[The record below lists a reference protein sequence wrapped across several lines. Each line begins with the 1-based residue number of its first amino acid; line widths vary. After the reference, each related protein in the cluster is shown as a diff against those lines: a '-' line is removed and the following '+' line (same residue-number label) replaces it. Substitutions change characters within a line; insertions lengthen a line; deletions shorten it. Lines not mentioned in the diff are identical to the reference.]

1 MEQENAVDVDFAEV
15 TERHRRE
22 LHVHCYRMLGSFEEA
37 EDLVQETLLR
47 AWRRRE
53 DLQDGNNLRAWLYK
67 IATNACLDALKAK
80 KRRVPSLSSFRDI
93 PWLEPYPD
101 RLLDQAGP
109 HTQHPYA
116 QDQGRDPQAVTIGR
130 ETIELTFL
138 AVIQLLPP
146 RQRAA
151 LVLRDV
157 LDWPV
162 AQVAEL
168 LDQSP
173 TAVNS
178 ALQRARAT
186 LRSQRPPAERD
197 GWVAGSTTTTERE
210 VLDRYIKA
218 YEAGDTE
225 ATLSLV
231 SDDIRVTMPP
241 YRHLFAG
248 REAIRQLGERARAT
262 GDWRLLPTSA
272 NRQPAAACYLRDPE
286 SGRFDA
292 FKIDVLRVVD
302 GRIVDI
308 TAFGPQQ
315 FPDFDLPLVLT

>member
-1 MEQENAVDVDFAEV
+1 MEQESAADVDFTEV

-47 AWRRRE
+47 AWRRRD

-101 RLLDQAGP
+101 RLLDQADP
-109 HTQHPYA
+109 HTQSPYA
-116 QDQGRDPQAVTIGR
+116 RDQADDPQLVSIRR

-162 AQVAEL
+162 GQVAEL

-186 LRSQRPPAERD
+186 MRSQRPPAERD
-197 GWVAGSTTTTERE
+197 GWVAGSTTATERD
-210 VLDRYIKA
+210 VLDRYIRA

-241 YRHLFAG
+241 YRHLFEG
-248 REAIRQLGERARAT
+248 REAIQQLGERARAT
-262 GDWRLLPTSA
+262 GAWRLLPTSA

-292 FKIDVLRVVD
+292 FKIDVLRVVN
-302 GRIVDI
+302 GRITEI

>member
-1 MEQENAVDVDFAEV
+1 M
-15 TERHRRE
+15 
-22 LHVHCYRMLGSFEEA
+22 
-37 EDLVQETLLR
+37 
-47 AWRRRE
+47 
-53 DLQDGNNLRAWLYK
+53 
-67 IATNACLDALKAK
+67 
-80 KRRVPSLSSFRDI
+80 PSLSSFRDI
-93 PWLEPYPD
+93 PWLSPTQTGCSTSP
-101 RLLDQAGP
+101 P
-109 HTQHPYA
+109 HRTRARRPGHA
-116 QDQGRDPQAVTIGR
+116 DDPQLVTIRR

-162 AQVAEL
+162 GQVAEL

-186 LRSQRPPAERD
+186 MRSQRPPAERD
-197 GWVAGSTTTTERE
+197 AWVSGSTTPAERE
-210 VLDRYIKA
+210 VLDRYIRA

-241 YRHLFAG
+241 YRHLFEG
-248 REAIRQLGERARAT
+248 REAIQQLAERARAT

-286 SGRFDA
+286 SGRVQTPSRSTCCGSWTA
-292 FKIDVLRVVD
+292 GSLRSPRSD
-302 GRIVDI
+302 PCSSPTSTCRWC
-308 TAFGPQQ
+308 
-315 FPDFDLPLVLT
+315 